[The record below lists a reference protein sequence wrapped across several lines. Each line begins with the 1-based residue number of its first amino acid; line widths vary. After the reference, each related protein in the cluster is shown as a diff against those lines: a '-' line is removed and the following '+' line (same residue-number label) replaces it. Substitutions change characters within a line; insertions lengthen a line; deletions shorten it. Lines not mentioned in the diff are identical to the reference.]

1 MSVFR
6 RETSKGFTDSYHY
19 RFFHKGEIYSGV
31 CVNCSNKQQAVNYEK
46 LQREDVIKSQANN
59 DPGVI
64 PQVIKSLHRKATG
77 REPINITLNEAFDKS
92 LEKPKTRKATGDFL
106 GAKRSYWKDF
116 VLFMADK
123 YPEVTCLSAVNS
135 THAEAYISFV
145 RDKGRFNK
153 KVESKDGKEY
163 ERKGNLSPRSANV
176 ILVTLREVFKLLQ
189 KDAGIF
195 ENPFED
201 IDPLANESETREPF
215 TEEELKKIFKNADE
229 FMFPMFAIGI
239 CTGLREGDIC
249 TLLWNEIDFKDN
261 YIKHKMLKTGR
272 YVEIPMIFSL
282 RKYLM
287 ELREKAA
294 KKQEYV
300 LPIHAQMYND
310 NASGISYR
318 IKAFL
323 DGLDIATTKKI
334 KGRTRLVSVK
344 DLHALR
350 HSFAY
355 IAGVANIPL
364 VIVQSILGHMTPEMT
379 KHYQRHADH
388 KAKAAALK
396 SMPDFITINSGD
408 GKNVK
413 LLTAS
418 PENHIKE
425 AIELVREAK
434 SNDISEAFKKKLLT
448 ILEG

>member
-19 RFFHKGEIYSGV
+19 RFYHKGETYSGV
-31 CVNCSNKQQAVNYEK
+31 CTDCSNKQEALNYEK
-46 LQREDVIKSQANN
+46 RQREDVEKSQANN
-59 DPGVI
+59 DPAVI

-77 REPINITLNEAFDKS
+77 RELLNITLAEAFEKS
-92 LEKPKTRKATGDFL
+92 LEKPKPRKATGDFL
-106 GAKRSYWKDF
+106 GAKRSYWKDW

-123 YPEVTCLSAVNS
+123 YREVTFLSEVNS
-135 THAEAYISFV
+135 THAEAYISYV
-145 RDKGRFNK
+145 RDNGRFNK
-153 KVESKDGKEY
+153 QVESKDGKEY

-229 FMFPMFAIGI
+229 FIYPLFAIGI
-239 CTGLREGDIC
+239 STGLREGDIC
-249 TLLWNEIDFKDN
+249 TLMWNEIDFKDN
-261 YIKHKMLKTGR
+261 YIKHKMMKTDK

-282 RKYLM
+282 RKYMM
-287 ELREKAA
+287 ELREKAN
-294 KKQEYV
+294 KQQKYV
-300 LPIHAQMYND
+300 LPAHAEMYRD

-318 IKAFL
+318 IKEFL
-323 DGLDIATTKKI
+323 DGLDIETTKKI
-334 KGRTRLVSVK
+334 KGRTRRVSVK

-388 KAKAAALK
+388 KAKATALK
-396 SMPDFITINSGD
+396 AMPDFITINSGD
-408 GKNVK
+408 GKDVK
-413 LLTAS
+413 LLPDA
-418 PENHIKE
+418 PENRIKE
-425 AIELVREAK
+425 ATKLIRGAAK
-434 SNDISEAFKKKLLT
+434 KDISESFSVKLITL
-448 ILEG
+448 LEG